1 MAEFKTS
8 EHLLKNYEA
17 HYREPDPLWRRLG
30 AEDKAANIIRLCSD
44 VPHARI
50 LEVGAGDGA
59 ILQRLGELE
68 FGIALYG
75 IEIVPNA
82 VEQIKALRIP
92 TLAEAR
98 QFDGYTIPYPD
109 NHFDLVI
116 LSHVVEHLEYPR
128 RLLYEARRVA
138 KHIYVE
144 VPLEDTVRLPLDFT
158 FTSTGHINFY
168 SYKTFRR
175 LVQSADLTVLAQNT
189 YNPAKAV
196 LVYRYGSK
204 GALQYTL
211 RQVALKLFP
220 RLAKRIFTYHSG
232 ILCT

>member
-8 EHLLKNYEA
+8 EHLLDNYQQ
-17 HYREPDPLWRRLG
+17 HYSEPDPEWRKLG
-30 AEDKAANIIRLCSD
+30 AQDKAANIMNLCAD

-50 LEVGAGDGA
+50 LEVGAGEGA
-59 ILQRLGELE
+59 ILQRLGALS
-68 FGIALYG
+68 FGEALFG

-82 VEQIKALRIP
+82 VEQIQALDIP

-109 NHFDLVI
+109 DHFDLVI

-128 RLLYEARRVA
+128 RLLYEAQRVA
-138 KHIYVE
+138 KFVYVE
-144 VPLEDTVRLPLDFT
+144 VPLEDNARLPLDFN

-175 LVQSADLTVLAQNT
+175 LMQSANLAIVRQNV

-196 LVYRYGSK
+196 LVYRYGRR
-204 GALQYTL
+204 GALQYAL
-211 RQVALKLFP
+211 RQAALKLFP
-220 RLAKRIFTYHSG
+220 RLAQRIFTYHSD
-232 ILCT
+232 ILCK